1 MATALVTGGSR
12 GVGKGVVEGLSEAG
26 FHLFV
31 TGRNKARLAAVE
43 TEASTLGGM
52 VTARCTDHSD
62 DEQVRALF
70 DEIGDL
76 DLLVNC
82 AWGGYENMIE
92 NGEFTWPYPY
102 WMQPLW
108 RWDAMMQDGVR
119 SAYVASQLATRS
131 MLKRGSGLIVNISF
145 WSAQKHLGN
154 TVYGMAKAATDKMTS
169 DMATEL
175 RAAGETGIQVV
186 SLYPGLVRTERV
198 MDHAEFM
205 DLSNSES
212 PRFIGR
218 VIAALMQNAQAR
230 SESNGKVRIAAD
242 LAGSLGV
249 TDVDGKVS
257 TPLQLEDA

>member
-1 MATALVTGGSR
+1 
-12 GVGKGVVEGLSEAG
+12 
-26 FHLFV
+26 
-31 TGRNKARLAAVE
+31 
-43 TEASTLGGM
+43 
-52 VTARCTDHSD
+52 
-62 DEQVRALF
+62 
-70 DEIGDL
+70 
-76 DLLVNC
+76 
-82 AWGGYENMIE
+82 
-92 NGEFTWPYPY
+92 
-102 WMQPLW
+102 
-108 RWDAMMQDGVR
+108 
-119 SAYVASQLATRS
+119 

-145 WSAQKHLGN
+145 WSAQKHLGI
-154 TVYGMAKAATDKMTS
+154 TVYGIAKAATDKMTS

-175 RAAGETGIQVV
+175 QAAGETGIQVV

-218 VIAALMQNAQAR
+218 VIAALMKSAQAR
-230 SESNGKVRIAAD
+230 SESNGKVRIAAE